1 MEFRREAYIDRLV
14 RNKGNGLIKI
24 VTGVRRSGKSYL
36 LGTLFRRR
44 LNEDGV
50 DDGHIIAV
58 SLEDCRRK
66 ELREPENMLA
76 YIDALTRDGGEYCV
90 IIDEVQ
96 ELGEFDTVLNTLL
109 IKPGIDLY
117 VTGSNSR
124 FLSSDIKTEFRGR
137 GFEIRLRP
145 LTFHEIAETVDG
157 ERSALWKKYF
167 TYGGLP
173 LVWSLADDDKAQ
185 YLKNLFD
192 ETYIT
197 DIIERHKVRRRAELG
212 ELLNILASSAGSL
225 TNPAKLSRTFKS
237 VKGSPFSDKTIR
249 NYIEYFIDSFLINE
263 AQRYDVKGKRYI
275 GALSKYYFED
285 AGLRN
290 ARLNF
295 RQMEENHIMENII
308 YNELLAR
315 GFNVDVGVVPSYGRS
330 SGGSIVSKQLEIDF
344 VANKGGERRYIQS
357 ALSIDEPRKA
367 KAEKAPFA
375 AAGDSFKKI
384 IVVRNDIVPYTDDDG
399 VTIMGIFD
407 FLLDGKSTE

>member
-1 MEFRREAYIDRLV
+1 M
-14 RNKGNGLIKI
+14 
-24 VTGVRRSGKSYL
+24 
-36 LGTLFRRR
+36 
-44 LNEDGV
+44 
-50 DDGHIIAV
+50 
-58 SLEDCRRK
+58 
-66 ELREPENMLA
+66 
-76 YIDALTRDGGEYCV
+76 
-90 IIDEVQ
+90 
-96 ELGEFDTVLNTLL
+96 
-109 IKPGIDLY
+109 
-117 VTGSNSR
+117 
-124 FLSSDIKTEFRGR
+124 
-137 GFEIRLRP
+137 
-145 LTFHEIAETVDG
+145 
-157 ERSALWKKYF
+157 
-167 TYGGLP
+167 
-173 LVWSLADDDKAQ
+173 
-185 YLKNLFD
+185 
-192 ETYIT
+192 
-197 DIIERHKVRRRAELG
+197 
-212 ELLNILASSAGSL
+212 
-225 TNPAKLSRTFKS
+225 
-237 VKGSPFSDKTIR
+237 
-249 NYIEYFIDSFLINE
+249 
-263 AQRYDVKGKRYI
+263 KGKRYI

-344 VANKGGERRYIQS
+344 VANKGGERRYIKS